1 MSDDRYTALR
11 HEMVTVIA
19 AYVQHTGDRLGKET
33 LDGRVME
40 AMGKVPRHA
49 FVTRD
54 LAPFAYYDSPLPIGF
69 DKTISQPFM
78 VALMTDL
85 LDVQQG
91 DRVLEV
97 GTGLGYHTAILAELA
112 AAVFSVEIIEELA
125 ERAGGTL
132 RHLGY
137 DTVEMR
143 VGDGSKGWHEH
154 APFDKILVA
163 AGARPG
169 AAVPHHA
176 TQTGRQDGGPGGPSR
191 RSAIDGGGKG
201 RGRPPD
207 HAGHPAGQ
215 FRTPRDRRLGA
226 QQLDPITGSESRV
239 SPTWESMIRARCKD
253 L

>member
-1 MSDDRYTALR
+1 MSDDRYEAMR

-19 AYVQHTGDRLGKET
+19 AYVQHTGDRLGKVT

-49 FVTRD
+49 FVTHD
-54 LAPFAYYDSPLPIGF
+54 LAPFAYFDSPLPIGF

-91 DRVLEV
+91 DKVLEV
-97 GTGLGYHTAILAELA
+97 GTGLGYHAAILAELA

-125 ERAGGTL
+125 ERAGDTL

-137 DTVEMR
+137 GNVEMR

-163 AGARPG
+163 AAPDL
-169 AAVPHHA
+169 VPPSLIL
-176 TQTGRQDGGPGGPSR
+176 QLKPGGKMVVP
-191 RSAIDGGGKG
+191 AGLPGDQQLMLVEKDAD
-201 RGRPPD
+201 GRPTMQEILP
-207 HAGHPAGQ
+207 
-215 FRTPRDRRLGA
+215 
-226 QQLDPITGSESRV
+226 V
-239 SPTWESMIRARCKD
+239 SFGPLETYD
-253 L
+253 

>member
-137 DTVEMR
+137 GTVEMR

-163 AGARPG
+163 AAPDL
-169 AAVPHHA
+169 VPPSLIM
-176 TQTGRQDGGPGGPSR
+176 QLKPGGKMVVP
-191 RSAIDGGGKG
+191 AGLPGDQQLMVVEK
-201 RGRPPD
+201 D
-207 HAGHPAGQ
+207 ADGHP
-215 FRTPRDRRLGA
+215 TMRDIL
-226 QQLDPITGSESRV
+226 PV
-239 SPTWESMIRARCKD
+239 SFGPLETD
-253 L
+253 D